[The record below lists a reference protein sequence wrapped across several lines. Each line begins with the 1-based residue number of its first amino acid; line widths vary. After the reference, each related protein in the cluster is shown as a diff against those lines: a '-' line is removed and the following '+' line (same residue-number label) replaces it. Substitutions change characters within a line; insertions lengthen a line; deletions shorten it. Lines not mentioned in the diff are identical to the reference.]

1 LGSRGWRSSSLDA
14 GSSNRKFDP
23 GEILSILSLN
33 PADPSTLVGVAG
45 RDRLAMFPVNSAA
58 GLILPDEGLASHG
71 NSDIES
77 VLDFDVAPAVV
88 APSSVVLDFEMLT
101 PQNISVVGVV
111 APKAAV
117 EVTAGGEGFPANRG
131 RCGQEADGESFGKE
145 DRARLLVEDGAG
157 AGDDC
162 CLLFCRFSRFDDD
175 KLFENMRWMR

>member
-1 LGSRGWRSSSLDA
+1 
-14 GSSNRKFDP
+14 
-23 GEILSILSLN
+23 
-33 PADPSTLVGVAG
+33 
-45 RDRLAMFPVNSAA
+45 MFPVNSAA

-77 VLDFDVAPAVV
+77 LLDFAVAPAVV
-88 APSSVVLDFEMLT
+88 APSSVDRDFEMVT

-131 RCGQEADGESFGKE
+131 RCGQEAEGESLGKE
-145 DRARLLVEDGAG
+145 DRARLQVEDGGAG
-157 AGDDC
+157 AGDVCWWLCD
-162 CLLFCRFSRFDDD
+162 RFSRFEDD